1 VTPLLS
7 NMVIVCTHPPLH
19 FCKAGKSLSTQF
31 ASSRFN
37 LALKAGALVFQSLT
51 SDKKISE
58 KAKVKEERLAAMA
71 TSL

>member
-1 VTPLLS
+1 MTCEALL
-7 NMVIVCTHPPLH
+7 IGGI
-19 FCKAGKSLSTQF
+19 AG
-31 ASSRFN
+31 
-37 LALKAGALVFQSLT
+37 LALTAGALAFQSLT